1 MNFLL
6 RLKLPL
12 GWGSFWLYVSCAVL
26 SVVYSRHWK
35 MCTCLGHGRAR
46 LPAGQ
51 GGITVPGNP
60 SMDLYIPTRTEDF
73 EKPENWMG
81 LSLFEQC
88 QRFTWVS
95 LAKNSKKVQNSTF
108 WKAGW
113 LTASSRVSK
122 LGNIITWVS
131 FLMKFRRS
139 PCFMYGRTTSGD
151 PSLRRQIPKS
161 ERTLGW
167 LKSFMMIP
175 SVRNWE
181 TSPMSVIPE
190 KASSGDINFITGTTI
205 NYFIRFRERQ

>member
-1 MNFLL
+1 MYHYN
-6 RLKLPL
+6 
-12 GWGSFWLYVSCAVL
+12 
-26 SVVYSRHWK
+26 
-35 MCTCLGHGRAR
+35 
-46 LPAGQ
+46 
-51 GGITVPGNP
+51 
-60 SMDLYIPTRTEDF
+60 PTRTEDF

-81 LSLFEQC
+81 LSLLEQC

-122 LGNIITWVS
+122 LGNILTWVS

-190 KASSGDINFITGTTI
+190 KASSGDINFITGTATTSSGSGRDRRD
-205 NYFIRFRERQ
+205 YETPGLHLALMPQPQRVFFTTQLGGWCHLCCTFESPPALVFEWV